1 MKRIVGV
8 VPLIDY
14 GKSSYWM
21 LPGYMKGL
29 QEAGAIPIILP
40 LTDDRESLTQL
51 IGGIDALLLTGGLD
65 VSPSR
70 YGEEKLKECG
80 EISPER
86 DNMEYSLLELA
97 LEADIPIL
105 GICRGIQLLNVYM
118 GGTLYQ
124 DLPSQRPSQITHAQK
139 PPYHIPAH
147 SVKLL
152 DSPLKEIIGG
162 DNIEVTSYHHQAIKK
177 LAPGLT
183 VEALSPDGLIESV
196 CIQNARFVHAVQWHP
211 EFTYFCSKPSAK
223 LLKAFVEA

>member
-51 IGGIDALLLTGGLD
+51 IGGIDALLLTGGHD

-105 GICRGIQLLNVYM
+105 GICRGIQLLTYIWEV
-118 GGTLYQ
+118 LYIKICLPK
-124 DLPSQRPSQITHAQK
+124 DLRRLHM
-139 PPYHIPAH
+139 
-147 SVKLL
+147 
-152 DSPLKEIIGG
+152 LKSRLIISLR
-162 DNIEVTSYHHQAIKK
+162 I
-177 LAPGLT
+177 
-183 VEALSPDGLIESV
+183 
-196 CIQNARFVHAVQWHP
+196 R
-211 EFTYFCSKPSAK
+211 
-223 LLKAFVEA
+223 

>member
-8 VPLIDY
+8 VPLVDY
-14 GKSSYWM
+14 EKDSYWM
-21 LPGYMKGL
+21 LPGYMKSL
-29 QEAGAIPIILP
+29 QEAGAIPVILP
-40 LTDDRESLTQL
+40 LTDDDESLAQL
-51 IGGIDALLLTGGLD
+51 IGGIDALLLTGGHD

-86 DNMEYSLLELA
+86 DSMEFSLLKLA
-97 LEADIPIL
+97 FKADMPIL

-124 DLPSQRPSQITHAQK
+124 DLPSQRPSQIVHAQK

-152 DSPLKEIIGG
+152 DSPLRDIVCE
-162 DNIEVTSYHHQAIKK
+162 DNIQVTSYHHQAIKK
-177 LAPGLT
+177 LAPGLSA
-183 VEALSPDGLIESV
+183 EAISEDGLVEGV
-196 CIQNARFVHAVQWHP
+196 YVQNARFIHAVQWHP
-211 EFTYFCSKPSAK
+211 EFTYFCSKSSAK
-223 LLKAFVEA
+223 LIKAFVEA